1 MKKKICIIILAV
13 TVPLL
18 CFSYWVFASFHG
30 SLIRKIVMTAQAKE
44 YIAGNYPDKDLFVD
58 FADYDF
64 KMSGYYCDIHTDPES
79 DLHFMVYEGG
89 DGNLTDDYELRVL
102 NKENTI
108 LRLSLALDD
117 YTDDFLSAN
126 FPHRTSL
133 TLCDADWDALEKQR
147 AAIPLD
153 MPFDLETFP
162 FSCTMTVWAET
173 AKGTPD
179 WEELAERLKELYE
192 VTKDAY
198 PFVTHYSMSIQAPF
212 IEIEGEWGPEDYS
225 ADVSVFDVPREV
237 IAGNELETWL
247 EAERLRQEKEL
258 EELQNGEL
266 PADKT
271 E

>member
-1 MKKKICIIILAV
+1 MKKKILIIILAV

-18 CFSYWVFASFHG
+18 CFAYWFFASFNG

-44 YIAGNYPDKDLFVD
+44 YVAANFPDKELAVD

-64 KMSGYYCDIHTDPES
+64 KMNGYYCDVHTNPDS
-79 DLHFMVYEGG
+79 DYHFIVYKNG
-89 DGNLTDDYELRVL
+89 DGKLTDDFEHRVL

-117 YTDDFLSAN
+117 YTDDFLSVN

-133 TLCDADWDALEKQR
+133 TLCDADWEALEQQR
-147 AAIPLD
+147 DAISLD
-153 MPFDLETFP
+153 MPFALETFP
-162 FSCTMTVWAET
+162 FSCTMTVWVET
-173 AKGTPD
+173 AKDTPD
-179 WEELAERLKELYE
+179 WAELAERLRELYE
-192 VTKDAY
+192 ITKDAY
-198 PFVTHYSMSIQAPF
+198 PFVTHYSLSIQAPF
-212 IEIEGEWGPEDYS
+212 IETDGEWGPEDYS
-225 ADVSVFDVPREV
+225 SEVSVYDVPREV

-258 EELQNGEL
+258 EELQNGKL
-266 PADKT
+266 PDDKT